1 MPRKLPFRVIH
12 ASGQDDSYRA
22 SELNYHSPLTKGWQA
37 SRYKYLILHHMVCYH
52 IDFVAVKRLLCTIKF
67 QMQICSNIKS

>member
-37 SRYKYLILHHMVCYH
+37 SRYKYIILHQSFSVMVWFGLGLWC
-52 IDFVAVKRLLCTIKF
+52 LMPLSTIF
-67 QMQICSNIKS
+67 

>member
-37 SRYKYLILHHMVCYH
+37 SRYKYLILHQVVCYV
-52 IDFVAVKRLLCTIKF
+52 VAVKRLLCAIKF
-67 QMQICSNIKS
+67 QMQICRNIKS